1 MATRAKKSRRRVNAA
16 SASRNAAV
24 SEQAVITVPIVLTRN
39 SRKRRRKRYTK
50 GTKGQQRFILGLSES
65 AYRVTS
71 SLSKGFDTFNDR
83 SKRSRWR
90 KRDGIER
97 DFFRNASRG
106 VRDAL
111 NELGKAPGELARRVS
126 TRRVAKT
133 VRFLNPFV
141 NPFAQ

>member
-1 MATRAKKSRRRVNAA
+1 MATRPKKSRRRVTAA
-16 SASRNAAV
+16 SASPNAAV

-39 SRKRRRKRYTK
+39 SRKRRRKRYTR
-50 GTKGQQRFILGLSES
+50 GTKAQQRFILGLSEA
-65 AYRVTS
+65 AYRATN

-141 NPFAQ
+141 NPFA